1 MIQGGQSQTMTVPF
15 LDLPAQYADLK
26 EELRPHLDRVLD
38 TSAYILGPYAEQFEQ
53 AFAEFLGVRHVVGVA
68 NGTDALLL
76 ALKALGVGAGDEVIT
91 AANSFVATA
100 EAIAHCGARPVFV
113 DVEPDTY
120 TIDVRQ
126 VEANLTPRTKAIIP
140 VHLYGQPADM
150 SSLGAL
156 ARKRSIPILEDAA
169 QAHGACF
176 DEQRV
181 GGFGAAAC
189 FSFYPGK
196 NLGAYGDA
204 GAVATN
210 RDDLA
215 LTLRKLRDHGSAKKY
230 EHDLI
235 GFNSRLDGL
244 QAAVL
249 LVKLKRL
256 GQWNERRRTHAELY
270 SKLLSGVPGLT
281 APTTRPGATHVFH
294 LYVIRVPAAQRDRL
308 REFLHA
314 RGVATGI
321 HYPVPLHVT
330 PAFAALGY
338 RSGTLPVS
346 EDYARTVLS
355 LPMFPEL
362 RREQIEYVAE
372 QVTTYMKGRA

>member
-1 MIQGGQSQTMTVPF
+1 MTVPF

-53 AFAEFLGVRHVVGVA
+53 AFAEFLAVRHVIGVA

-76 ALKALGVGAGDEVIT
+76 ALKALGLGPGDEVIT

-113 DVEPDTY
+113 DVEPDTL
-120 TIDVRQ
+120 TIDVGQ
-126 VEANLTPRTKAIIP
+126 VEAAISPRTKAVIP

-150 SSLGAL
+150 ASLGAL
-156 ARKRSIPILEDAA
+156 ARKRGIPMLEDAA
-169 QAHGACF
+169 QAHGALF
-176 DEQRV
+176 EGRPV
-181 GGFGAAAC
+181 GGFGTAAC

-215 LTLRKLRDHGSAKKY
+215 LTLRKLRDHGSVRKY
-230 EHDLI
+230 EHELI

-256 GQWNERRRTHAELY
+256 RQWNERRLAHAALY
-270 SKLLSGVPGLT
+270 SELLSGVPGLHT
-281 APTTRPGATHVFH
+281 PTVRAGAMHVFH
-294 LYVIRVPAAQRDRL
+294 LYVIRVPAEHRDGL
-308 REFLHA
+308 RGYLQD
-314 RGVATGI
+314 RGIATGI

-338 RSGTLPVS
+338 RPGAFPIAEES
-346 EDYARTVLS
+346 ARTVLS

-362 RREQIEYVAE
+362 RRDQIKYVAE
-372 QVTTYMKGRA
+372 QVASYLEEHA